1 MTHHS
6 IQGIVGLIGL
16 IYLCLTGLP
25 FLTSRGVAEQQP
37 DTTVSDLIDAL
48 KDQDPVIR
56 QGVATALGGLGAKA
70 ATAVPALIETLKND
84 PYPNARQQDL
94 SQILSGGVVSPIR
107 GVIRRPKR
115 RTVRLE

>member
-56 QGVATALGGLGAKA
+56 QGVAT
-70 ATAVPALIETLKND
+70 
-84 PYPNARQQDL
+84 DL